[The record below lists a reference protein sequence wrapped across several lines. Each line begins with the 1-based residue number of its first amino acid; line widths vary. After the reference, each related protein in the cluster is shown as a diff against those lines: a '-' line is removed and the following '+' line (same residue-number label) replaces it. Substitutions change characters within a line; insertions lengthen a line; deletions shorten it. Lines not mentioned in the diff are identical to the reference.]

1 MRHCHRKEPECNS
14 YVNLMFE
21 SLRHLHWLLPI
32 QILCFS
38 YCYHPKGLDTLLL
51 NQINTSSCNDHVAKL
66 FCTLITLL
74 GIYVF
79 SSFNCIAGIFLS
91 TPLISTI
98 ISVFPLQVNALEP
111 IVQYTRA
118 SNSAAAV
125 LSACPQAPT
134 LPSDV

>member
-1 MRHCHRKEPECNS
+1 
-14 YVNLMFE
+14 MF
-21 SLRHLHWLLPI
+21 SAPSTAL
-32 QILCFS
+32 QV
-38 YCYHPKGLDTLLL
+38 Y
-51 NQINTSSCNDHVAKL
+51 
-66 FCTLITLL
+66 
-74 GIYVF
+74 
-79 SSFNCIAGIFLS
+79 FLS